1 MPDTA
6 TAMIPAR
13 KAVLQSLLTTLL
25 RRFLTPGH
33 QKMNIPH
40 DDWFRAIVLPIVAES
55 DGHVLATVCALA
67 FSIATGKLDLSIQGL
82 LALDPER
89 RLRYQ
94 LICKEN
100 TGTKSFIEVL
110 IYLQL
115 PAEVFKRVGRLISDG
130 EANKPGQSTSK
141 DLPHTVRQKR
151 MPECDL
157 LVMTGGTHTSDRT
170 SYWPRLAEWQHNLAF
185 TVVDEAQQFGTD
197 REVTAIAML
206 PPTSFILWTGDAQ
219 QTPGGIAKG
228 DTQFARSRQQLMS
241 RRHAL
246 RCPQKELTPHKL
258 HTALLNH
265 LADVD
270 LPSVNDFQEIFAAA
284 EANPGPIWV
293 GDIDTDQAN
302 VRQQLQQLY
311 PNQELS
317 WREAT
322 MDEHQALPMN
332 ADPQLL
338 QSHINP
344 TSIVCFAY
352 ICMSLETN
360 PEWLPAIQAQSNV
373 DTAGCA
379 GAFSWGLML
388 PTSTRT
394 AGVTYTSIVGVRYDM
409 LCELYSMVNGGLV
422 PTRWEGWMGW

>member
-1 MPDTA
+1 
-6 TAMIPAR
+6 
-13 KAVLQSLLTTLL
+13 
-25 RRFLTPGH
+25 
-33 QKMNIPH
+33 
-40 DDWFRAIVLPIVAES
+40 
-55 DGHVLATVCALA
+55 
-67 FSIATGKLDLSIQGL
+67 
-82 LALDPER
+82 
-89 RLRYQ
+89 
-94 LICKEN
+94 
-100 TGTKSFIEVL
+100 
-110 IYLQL
+110 
-115 PAEVFKRVGRLISDG
+115 
-130 EANKPGQSTSK
+130 
-141 DLPHTVRQKR
+141 
-151 MPECDL
+151 
-157 LVMTGGTHTSDRT
+157 MTGGTHTSDRT
-170 SYWPRLAEWQHNLAF
+170 SSWPRLAEWQHNLAF

-206 PPTSFILWTGDAQ
+206 PPTSFLLWTGDAQ

-270 LPSVNDFQEIFAAA
+270 LPGVNDFQEMFATAK
-284 EANPGPIWV
+284 ANPGPIWV
-293 GDIDTDQAN
+293 GDIDTDQAK

-311 PNQELS
+311 PDQELS

-322 MDEHQALPMN
+322 MDEHQALPMT

-338 QSHINP
+338 ESHINP

-409 LCELYSMVNGGLV
+409 LCELLNGEWRIGTHTLGGVDRGVCAADGLQA
-422 PTRWEGWMGW
+422 